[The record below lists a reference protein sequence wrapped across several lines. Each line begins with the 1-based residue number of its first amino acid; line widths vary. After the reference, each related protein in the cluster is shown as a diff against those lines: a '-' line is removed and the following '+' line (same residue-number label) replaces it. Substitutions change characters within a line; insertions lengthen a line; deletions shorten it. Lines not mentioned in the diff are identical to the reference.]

1 MASLIVN
8 CQISKTFENDYDS
21 LNRKVPNF
29 HKILETTI
37 ASLIK
42 KCRISTKFG
51 DDYNILKDT
60 SVRNSRNQSYLNAIA
75 SEIIQNH
82 SLFISDL
89 V

>member
-1 MASLIVN
+1 MTSLIE
-8 CQISKTFENDYDS
+8 KYRT
-21 LNRKVPNF
+21 LTKVGDDCG
-29 HKILETTI
+29 ILY
-37 ASLIK
+37 K
-42 KCRISTKFG
+42 KCNISTKFG
-51 DDYNILKDT
+51 NDYNILKDT